1 MLKLSKFRIR
11 KIAVCLCLI
20 GFLGYGQKPQK
31 IAFIDMEYILEHVPS
46 YLEAE
51 KKLGLKANQW
61 RNTIEKNEKEISS
74 LRSNLYHEKIL
85 LTEELVL
92 EKEQEIKIKEFELKK
107 LQAQYFGAE
116 GSLFLMR
123 QQLVQPIQ
131 DQVFNAIQTIVKR
144 KKYDFVIDRSSDFIL
159 LHANP
164 KFDISKLV
172 IKYMTQSEKEI
183 KREETRLRKAAK
195 KEALQKRIEAQ
206 KQKRLQAQKEKE
218 ASLAKEASN
227 SKATGD
233 TEINTTPTE
242 ETDAALEKE
251 VAKEALRK
259 RIETLKLQKIQD
271 QKEKEA
277 SLVKEDSNSKTTE
290 DPEINTTPTEETDA
304 ALEKEAAKEALRKRI
319 EALKLKR
326 IQAQKEK
333 EAAETSENN
342 NSN

>member
-1 MLKLSKFRIR
+1 VLKLSKFRIR
-11 KIAVCLCLI
+11 KIAVCFCLI

-46 YLEAE
+46 YVEAE

-61 RNTIEKNEKEISS
+61 RNTIEKNEKEISR

-218 ASLAKEASN
+218 ASN
-227 SKATGD
+227 SRTTEDA
-233 TEINTTPTE
+233 EINTAPSK

-251 VAKEALRK
+251 AAREALRK

-277 SLVKEDSNSKTTE
+277 SLAKEASNSRTTE
-290 DPEINTTPTEETDA
+290 DAEINTAPSKETDA